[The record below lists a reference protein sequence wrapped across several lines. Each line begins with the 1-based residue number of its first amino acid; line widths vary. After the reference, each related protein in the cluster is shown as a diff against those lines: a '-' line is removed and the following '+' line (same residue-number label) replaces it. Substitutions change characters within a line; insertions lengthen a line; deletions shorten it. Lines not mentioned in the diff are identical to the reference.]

1 MIFVM
6 EIYTYSCQ
14 RSTITFKIGESN
26 LKMFI
31 NKLSLFTLKNSQER
45 KSSKIETPLFICI
58 NFAHFLC
65 NLKKTGLP
73 FKLGTISTFQSL
85 TNLSL
90 LSSILYLNLQ
100 SLSNIF
106 HCATCICTVP
116 YLKLC
121 VTQFGVSR
129 GQNYKTLVRN
139 I

>member
-1 MIFVM
+1 
-6 EIYTYSCQ
+6 
-14 RSTITFKIGESN
+14 
-26 LKMFI
+26 MFI
-31 NKLSLFTLKNSQER
+31 NKLSLFTLKNSQQR
-45 KSSKIETPLFICI
+45 KSSKIESPFFICI
-58 NFAHFLC
+58 NFANFLC
-65 NLKKTGLP
+65 NLKKKLNGLP

-106 HCATCICTVP
+106 HCATFICTVP

-121 VTQFGVSR
+121 VTQLGVSR
-129 GQNYKTLVRN
+129 GQNYKTMVRN